1 MTREERILRNAILYL
16 DMSEEKQRIVDCI
29 LNAKTIENIV
39 ENDILDVN
47 KLNEAIKE
55 IEQIIC

>member
-16 DMSEEKQRIVDCI
+16 DMSKEKQRIVDCI

-47 KLNEAIKE
+47 KLNEAVKE

>member
-16 DMSEEKQRIVDCI
+16 DMSKEKQRIIDCI

-39 ENDILDVN
+39 GNDILDVN
-47 KLNEAIKE
+47 KLNEAVKE